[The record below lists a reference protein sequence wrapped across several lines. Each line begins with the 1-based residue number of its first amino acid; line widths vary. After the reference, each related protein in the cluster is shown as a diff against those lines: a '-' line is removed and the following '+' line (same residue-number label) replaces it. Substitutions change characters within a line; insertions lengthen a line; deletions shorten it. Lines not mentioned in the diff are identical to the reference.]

1 MAREYKDVIVGLD
14 IGTAKVMVVVAVI
27 GILSAVAYPSY
38 QDYVLRSRISEAVGA
53 ME

>member
-1 MAREYKDVIVGLD
+1 MKNMQKRERGFTLIE
-14 IGTAKVMVVVAVI
+14 VMVVVAVI